1 MTQTFRF
8 CRALLA
14 GLGLIVALAGAARAE
29 DYSPADS
36 TRDSII
42 QGVRDDVR
50 RKIRDQQAAENRAEA
65 ATVGQPSPRV
75 YRPKKKKRQ
84 ASR

>member
-1 MTQTFRF
+1 MSQTLRF
-8 CRALLA
+8 CRTALA
-14 GLGLIVALAGAARAE
+14 GFGLIVALAGAARSE

-50 RKIRDQQAAENRAEA
+50 RKIRDQQAVENRAGA
-65 ATVGQPSPRV
+65 GQASPRV
-75 YRPKKKKRQ
+75 YRPKKKKQQ